1 LFQVQLQKCKG
12 ISDRFLGLVLAYLEE
27 EMELLLVIVKGSK
40 LQLTVVGNALTAAII
55 IETVDTEVRET

>member
-1 LFQVQLQKCKG
+1 
-12 ISDRFLGLVLAYLEE
+12 
-27 EMELLLVIVKGSK
+27 MELLLVIVKGSK